1 MKAAEHVVHW
11 MYQRREDGI
20 TFNSHGNLTPV
31 LYYDSGYKQKHLYD
45 KPQYGYVV
53 FWGGAPVIWNSKR
66 HQQIPQSV
74 SQAEFEVLRGGERL
88 EVAGAGTPAN
98 HRLAQRLQSAG
109 RT

>member
-1 MKAAEHVVHW
+1 MVHW

-74 SQAEFEVLRGGERL
+74 SQAEFEVLTHGWRDLKWLVEFLRELGLGKFL
-88 EVAGAGTPAN
+88 GK
-98 HRLAQRLQSAG
+98 
-109 RT
+109 